1 MKAVLHDEI
10 HKVMNDILCGLL
22 TYLHM
27 GIMKCT
33 LGKLSHTEHQENLSR
48 NNAVPLD
55 NEFPVLQS
63 IIVLSV
69 SVLDKGTTFLQK
81 IRNHSPTDTAGNKT
95 EISAYR
101 PVSLLTSFSKIFE
114 KVIYNRLLKHT
125 QVNNIITMDQYGF
138 KNNSSTELAIFKL
151 INSILTSINNKDAV
165 YGIFYDVSKAFDTLN
180 HEILV
185 SKLKYYGITGVAG
198 ELIKSYLS
206 NRFQRVRIRNS
217 QLDSST

>member
-1 MKAVLHDEI
+1 
-10 HKVMNDILCGLL
+10 
-22 TYLHM
+22 
-27 GIMKCT
+27 
-33 LGKLSHTEHQENLSR
+33 
-48 NNAVPLD
+48 
-55 NEFPVLQS
+55 
-63 IIVLSV
+63 
-69 SVLDKGTTFLQK
+69 
-81 IRNHSPTDTAGNKT
+81 
-95 EISAYR
+95 
-101 PVSLLTSFSKIFE
+101 
-114 KVIYNRLLKHT
+114 
-125 QVNNIITMDQYGF
+125 MDQYGF